1 MKKLIAILSSFM
13 MIITTSLL
21 IISCQTKQFKFETN
35 NSITNTQ
42 TIASLFARQ
51 LILADQLK
59 VDLNKINNDKETLSV
74 LLKENNLKLDNLDKS
89 INGLND
95 LDDLVDKYFEKD
107 SYKKF
112 LNQNIKKNIKNNL
125 NNPIFKEIF
134 KFFGLKETDIDKFS
148 DDILDILNLT
158 LNLNPI
164 FAFSTFD
171 KIDSNLKAIF
181 LKIKPSFSNW
191 IKTLNSS
198 KENLLKKVEDFQNKI
213 DVNTKYKDL
222 KAQDLDAAFYISLIN
237 VISLAFSIKE
247 FELVEINVKN
257 INESLLKA
265 SNLLNKVLSSFKN
278 KTDNKTNIIEIICYI
293 LQALQFLQ
301 IKLSLFEDTRN
312 YTPESKDKLF
322 NKDKTNHKFIQDLYK
337 NKTIKTITNQKPSS
351 INLKYI
357 LSFFKNAV
365 NELKDE
371 NKKDGVELQKLL
383 AMLFLSTQKVKYR
396 KDIDERKE
404 NKEINDYYKNLKAHP
419 LVSLLVDILKN
430 YLSKNLKLLLEKQKI
445 TSIEIDKFID
455 ESIAYLYKWISF
467 ALNSLLSSSYD
478 AHEILDILFVNVIP
492 KILSSLQTNTDIL
505 KPYINQA
512 LILSIPPFLFML
524 FSSKLD
530 IAFPIL
536 TDKKI
541 DAFKVLYSGDIFLV
555 NKLDDMFDTI
565 KDTFKTKLE
574 PLFGEQKI
582 SYEVIKKYFD
592 LFKEKYNFVFKNIK
606 HFNLKTL
613 LTTCLNKINQTKW
626 KNINFLKPLQSKSIA
641 DILDTLINT
650 FNVQN
655 NEKLDQLQSSNINL
669 TSLNDVAKII
679 VNYTYKTKDLNY
691 KNKNLIDI
699 LKSNPD
705 KTLEIL
711 GWTSDK
717 NNPINKESLIDEF
730 LTKIFNLKTNNS
742 EDVLNQIEKITN
754 LLNEWFVG
762 KITKSDILI
771 TFNFTNTKKNELDQ
785 LLSQT
790 LIASVKNKITN
801 IQTKY
806 TFSYSRDKQSKFKF
820 TEISKK

>member
-13 MIITTSLL
+13 MIITASLL

-35 NSITNTQ
+35 NSIINTQ

-89 INGLND
+89 INDLND

-112 LNQNIKKNIKNNL
+112 LNQNIKQNIKNNL
-125 NNPIFKEIF
+125 NNPVFKEIF

-265 SNLLNKVLSSFKN
+265 SNLLNKVLSFSEN

-371 NKKDGVELQKLL
+371 NKKDGIELQKLL

-396 KDIDERKE
+396 KDIDEQKE

-455 ESIAYLYKWISF
+455 ESITYLYKWISF

-492 KILSSLQTNTDIL
+492 KILNSLQTNTDIL

-541 DAFKVLYSGDIFLV
+541 DVFKVLYSGDIFLV

-574 PLFGEQKI
+574 PLFGDQKI
-582 SYEVIKKYFD
+582 SYEIIKKYFD

-771 TFNFTNTKKNELDQ
+771 TFNFTNTKKNKLDQ

-801 IQTKY
+801 TQTQY